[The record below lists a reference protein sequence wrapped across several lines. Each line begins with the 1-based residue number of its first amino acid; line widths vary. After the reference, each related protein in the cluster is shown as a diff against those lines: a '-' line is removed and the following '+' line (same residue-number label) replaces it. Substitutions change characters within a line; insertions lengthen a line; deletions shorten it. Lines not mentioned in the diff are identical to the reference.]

1 MVKALENIVRF
12 FQDMNPIVEK
22 TVFLKFKAVDD
33 ALLPLSK
40 NIGFEVDMLTVS
52 TVCIT
57 PQKSVLLKL
66 CRGAQGHYIQV
77 LTQ

>member
-1 MVKALENIVRF
+1 MIVLSFPFLISTSSGKGVATMLKALENTVRL

-52 TVCIT
+52 TAF
-57 PQKSVLLKL
+57 LL
-66 CRGAQGHYIQV
+66 YP
-77 LTQ
+77 